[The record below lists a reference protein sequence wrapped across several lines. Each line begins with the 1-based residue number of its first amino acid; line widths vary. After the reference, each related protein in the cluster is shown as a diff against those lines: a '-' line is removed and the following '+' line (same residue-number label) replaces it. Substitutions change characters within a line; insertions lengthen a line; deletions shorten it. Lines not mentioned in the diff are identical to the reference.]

1 VISAIHMLVHA
12 VVAGSFVMMV
22 IYPESSEWTVNI
34 LLWGIVANM
43 VIMAKE
49 ILMPHDT
56 TDTKKAIE
64 LMTKGYYSKYFW
76 ASIVIGSVV
85 PIILINAYPSMALIA
100 GICALIGIYL
110 TEFVRIRVP
119 QMIPLS

>member
-1 VISAIHMLVHA
+1 MCIRDRLVHA
-12 VVAGSFVMMV
+12 VMAGSVVLMV
-22 IYPESSEWTVNI
+22 IAPESTTSMANI

-43 VIMAKE
+43 VIMAKD
-49 ILMPHDT
+49 ILMSHDT
-56 TDTKKAIE
+56 PDKKKAIE

-76 ASIVIGSVV
+76 EGIIIGSVV
-85 PIILINAYPSMALIA
+85 PIILLNAYPSMTLIA
-100 GICALIGIYL
+100 GGFVIIGIFL